1 MSCDDTPSG
10 RMMPVVNSALMKH
23 VLRVA
28 LVHAPSSEK
37 QAQELMTLLKEHDVD
52 TIIVNVSCA
61 VASALRL
68 QLDRWSLLRCF

>member
-1 MSCDDTPSG
+1 
-10 RMMPVVNSALMKH
+10 MKH

-37 QAQELMTLLKEHDVD
+37 QAQELMTLLQEHGVD
-52 TIIVNVSCA
+52 TIIVNVSFA

-68 QLDRWSLLRCF
+68 QLDPSLRRCF

>member
-1 MSCDDTPSG
+1 MSSDDTPSV
-10 RMMPVVNSALMKH
+10 VVNSALMKH

-37 QAQELMTLLKEHDVD
+37 QAQELMTLLQEHGVD
-52 TIIVNVSCA
+52 TIIVNVSFA

-68 QLDRWSLLRCF
+68 QLDPSLRRCF